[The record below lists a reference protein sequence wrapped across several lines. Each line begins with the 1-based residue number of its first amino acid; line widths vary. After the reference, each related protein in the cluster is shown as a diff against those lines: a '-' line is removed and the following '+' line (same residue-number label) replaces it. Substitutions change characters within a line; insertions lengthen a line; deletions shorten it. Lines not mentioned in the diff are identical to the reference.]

1 MFLNTN
7 SVFKSE
13 NGIDLF
19 VYGTLLS
26 GFKPEKKIIGCSRR
40 GPVVLQIAEL
50 HDLGAHPEM
59 IVGRGTVVGE

>member
-19 VYGTLLS
+19 VYATLLS
-26 GFKPEKKIIGCSRR
+26 GFKLEEKLL
-40 GPVVLQIAEL
+40 VVLEEAQLFPRVLSYMTWVRI
-50 HDLGAHPEM
+50 
-59 IVGRGTVVGE
+59 RG